1 MVEKFSDFE
10 GMGFLSEEGEFEFEI
25 TSAELKDSKAGTP
38 MAVLEAKSEAGQT
51 TLYHSLVEKA
61 RWSYNRLIAACLNL
75 TAEQKKTFEL
85 DYQTIGQQL
94 IGKKFIGVVEEDVY
108 EKPIKRMLDDG
119 TFEDDVEVKT
129 SYKIK
134 EYKPCVQ

>member
-1 MVEKFSDFE
+1 MVEKFADFE

-25 TSAELKDSKAGTP
+25 TNAELKESKAGSP
-38 MAVLEAKSEAGQT
+38 MVQLDAKSDKGQT
-51 TLYHSLVEKA
+51 TLYHSLNEKA
-61 RWSYNRLIAACLNL
+61 RWSYNKLIAACLKL
-75 TAEQKKTFEL
+75 TDEEKKTFEL

-94 IGKKFIGVVEEDVY
+94 IGKKFIGVVEEDTY

-134 EYKPCVQ
+134 EYKPCV